1 MTHSFDLLTQPWI
14 PCVDHDGKRCPLS
27 LRDTLVQ
34 AHDLHEIYADSPLT
48 IAALHRLLL
57 AVLHRCFGP
66 ADRFVWK
73 DLWQD
78 GHGQWNDVVLDDY
91 FARDDVGPRFDLFDA
106 ERPFYQVR
114 AFYADKEPEV
124 HPIAQLAPQEASGNN
139 TTLFDHHVD
148 ALPDVISAAEAARRL
163 VTLQAYAVGGGVS
176 HKYKG
181 QGLRF
186 HGSPS
191 VRGIT
196 FLMRGENLFQTLL
209 LSMRY
214 YPKSNSRL
222 PDTPA
227 DKPAWEMDNPFEPE
241 RSIPH
246 GYLDYLTWQSRQV
259 RLGEPDK
266 TPTGDLV
273 VRTLQR
279 IQGLAVDKEVMDP
292 LMSYG
297 TSRQGTA
304 FTRRFSQEHVLW
316 RDSATMLELTETAK
330 HDAPENFRVL
340 AEAVQYSRVLS
351 RKLLYTFTAIGLIA
365 TSKAGIQL
373 WRAEYMPLPLTYLES
388 QDTVDSL
395 RKAIR
400 RAEWVESALNDV
412 VDWLAWLWLYPA
424 EERTLEKWQESTD
437 YKLRYNQKKGDR
449 KFQAL
454 RAQLNVSQ
462 VYWWRLAEPFRET
475 MVGLADEDQDKREAA
490 RHEWHNRLRVAAREA
505 FREIVTARSDSTRMF
520 RAIAE
525 AQKLLERELGRIL
538 KFKSVIQEDS
548 HEKTTD

>member
-1 MTHSFDLLTQPWI
+1 MTHSFNLLTRPWI
-14 PCVDHDGKRCPLS
+14 PCVDRDGNRRSLS

-34 AHDLHEIYADSPLT
+34 AHDLREIYADSPLT
-48 IAALHRLLL
+48 MAALHRLLL

-66 ADRFVWK
+66 ADRSGWK
-73 DLWQD
+73 NLWQR
-78 GHGQWNDVVLDDY
+78 GQWDSAVLDDY
-91 FARDDVGPRFDLFDA
+91 FARPDVGPRFDLFDA

-114 AFYADKEPEV
+114 TFYADKEPEV

-139 TTLFDHHVD
+139 TTLFDHHLD

-163 VTLQAYAVGGGVS
+163 VTLQAYIVGGGVS

-181 QGLRF
+181 RGLRF
-186 HGSPS
+186 YGSPS

-209 LSMRY
+209 LTMRY
-214 YPKSNSRL
+214 YPQSNSRL
-222 PDTPA
+222 PDTPV

-259 RLGEPDK
+259 RLGKPDRA
-266 TPTGDLV
+266 PNGDLV

-279 IQGLAVDKEVMDP
+279 IQGLALDKEVMDP

-330 HDAPENFRVL
+330 DAPENFRVL
-340 AEAVQYSRVLS
+340 AEAVQFSRVLS
-351 RKLLYTFTAIGLIA
+351 RKLLYSLTAFGLVA
-365 TSKAGIQL
+365 TKADIQL
-373 WRAEYMPLPLTYLES
+373 WRAEYMPLPLAYLES
-388 QDTVDSL
+388 HDAVDSL
-395 RKAIR
+395 RKAIE
-400 RAEWVESALNDV
+400 RAEWVEGALNSV

-424 EERTLEKWQESTD
+424 ENRTFEKWQESTE
-437 YKLRYNQKKGDR
+437 YKLRHNQKKGDR

-454 RAQLNVSQ
+454 RGQLNVSQ
-462 VYWWRLAEPFRET
+462 AYWWRLAEPFRET
-475 MVGLADEDQDKREAA
+475 MVGLADESQDKREAA
-490 RHEWHNRLRVAAREA
+490 RREWHDRLRAAAREA
-505 FREIVTARSDSTRMF
+505 FGETITVRSDSARMF
-520 RAIAE
+520 RATAE

-538 KFKSVIQEDS
+538 KLKSVIQEDS
-548 HEKTTD
+548 YEKTTD